1 VVLLEDM
8 TQIAGNN
15 CGDKDCP
22 GIYQTKRGTFVVQ
35 GVVFDKAAP
44 VGEGAVEI
52 PPSVMEEAVRA
63 LGG

>member
-1 VVLLEDM
+1 LDDM
-8 TQIAGNN
+8 TQIAGDN

-22 GIYQTKRGTFVVQ
+22 GIYKTKRGTFVVQ
-35 GVVFDKAAP
+35 GALFGKVTP